1 MEDYVHVIK
10 WQNVTVGMFQ
20 EKVNTKYQVN
30 VSPVDFLE
38 MVISSTWMLQLQ
50 TEVEKGYE
58 WRTHSDHL
66 LNLDLDLWK
75 QIQISVV

>member
-38 MVISSTWMLQLQ
+38 MVISSM
-50 TEVEKGYE
+50 
-58 WRTHSDHL
+58 
-66 LNLDLDLWK
+66 
-75 QIQISVV
+75 